1 MKNQDNIDI
10 TYATVGEVMPY
21 EAFNP
26 TNGFVESSSIFDD
39 DETTPVLQVKAND
52 GNTYAVIPFGADNL
66 LPYEL
71 SKKIGESSV
80 MAQNKLFNVLT
91 CYGMGLQYN
100 DIKTKLPTKD
110 EDINLFR
117 MHNSMPRF
125 ALEQITDMKYYFFCV
140 SAIILNKKGDSI
152 VGVRHKE
159 ACYCRFTKSKDG
171 RSEYVLYANWRNS
184 VAPANVEVLPLL
196 DELDPLGDLQERMGM
211 KGQNGQTESRQG
223 DGGPK
228 TKDRIFAIV
237 TRFPTVGCQYYPV
250 PYYSAIFRD
259 KWYDISRLIAIGK
272 MAKLKN
278 HAAIPYLV
286 EIHRDYWTG
295 IFKEEHITDPVKK
308 KERQLAE
315 KKKIQSFISGI
326 ENSGKLWIAGY
337 YTTPDGKEVKMVRI
351 TRIDTSKDGGDYSDD
366 IAESNNMQCYADN
379 IHPNLVGATPGKSQ
393 SNNSG
398 SDKRELFTLKQSIE
412 KAFHDLM
419 ETVHWVIIYFNHWEE
434 KVYPDVPLIMLTTL
448 DENKDAKKVS
458 NNPNSKTD
466 D

>member
-1 MKNQDNIDI
+1 MEEEIIQPIDRELLKSEL
-10 TYATVGEVMPY
+10 TPDKQLRM
-21 EAFNP
+21 
-26 TNGFVESSSIFDD
+26 TNKSHNEIYIV
-39 DETTPVLQVKAND
+39 TAND
-52 GNTYAVIPFGADNL
+52 SP
-66 LPYEL
+66 
-71 SKKIGESSV
+71 
-80 MAQNKLFNVLT
+80 NVLKEI
-91 CYGMGLQYN
+91 GRLRE
-100 DIKTKLPTKD
+100 IA
-110 EDINLFR
+110 FR
-117 MHNSMPRF
+117 EAGGGTGKSM
-125 ALEQITDMKYYFFCV
+125 D
-140 SAIILNKKGDSI
+140 
-152 VGVRHKE
+152 
-159 ACYCRFTKSKDG
+159 
-171 RSEYVLYANWRNS
+171 
-184 VAPANVEVLPLL
+184 L
-196 DELDPLGDLQERMGM
+196 DEFDFGDNCYKQLIVWNPEAD
-211 KGQNGQTESRQG
+211 EII
-223 DGGPK
+223 GG
-228 TKDRIFAIV
+228 
-237 TRFPTVGCQYYPV
+237 
-250 PYYSAIFRD
+250 
-259 KWYDISRLIAIGK
+259 RLIAIGK

-278 HAAIPYLV
+278 HATIPYLV
-286 EIHRDYWTG
+286 EIHNDYWRG
-295 IFKEEHITDPVKK
+295 IFKEEHITSTEEQKK
-308 KERQLAE
+308 RKLAE
-315 KKKIQSFISGI
+315 KEKIRDFISGI